1 MLWAVSG
8 ANATMTSVAG
18 RQVQATVSEPEHG
31 QHTEQGMLE
40 AGIDRE
46 KMEQFKQDGAML

>member
-1 MLWAVSG
+1 MFWAVSG

-31 QHTEQGMLE
+31 QHTEQIMLE
-40 AGIDRE
+40 AGIDCE
-46 KMEQFKQDGAML
+46 KMEQYKQDGAML